1 LISGRDPR
9 GGFDWRD
16 GRAYRYISKEAW
28 PFFQATLPLQEK
40 LAQRGIWLPLTLPP
54 AAEDEATY
62 LFEVPVLPLVLYP
75 YEWPFPLWREAA
87 LTTLTIQKEALL
99 EGFWLRDATPFNL
112 TLYQGKMCHFDQLS
126 LEPYLEGLPW
136 AAYMEFVKAFL
147 APLLLMSFRDRRL
160 GKLIQLYPEGLPL
173 DLVWSLLPL
182 RGRWSGLGLLHLYP
196 HKLRRLASGQSKPA
210 KIPKQRLLTLV
221 ESLIVGVEG
230 LKPRYPAS
238 PWEGYATESCP
249 YPPEAREKKEATVQ
263 AWIER
268 LSIRWG
274 LDIGAHEGGYTRLLA
289 LRAREGVVALEN
301 DPLAIDRL
309 WERLGPQHKHLYPIW
324 ADISQPS
331 PPLGMG
337 NVLPGLLER
346 LQGRFD
352 VSLALAITH
361 HLRYRNLIPYAIQ
374 IELLAQLLA
383 PAGHLIIEYI
393 PIDDPQIKF
402 LHSRPAIFPD
412 HSQEAFEGL
421 LGRFF
426 VVREQVVLAPMGRVL
441 YLAQKRQTL

>member
-1 LISGRDPR
+1 MSILQQARVLITS
-9 GGFDWRD
+9 
-16 GRAYRYISKEAW
+16 
-28 PFFQATLPLQEK
+28 
-40 LAQRGIWLPLTLPP
+40 
-54 AAEDEATY
+54 
-62 LFEVPVLPLVLYP
+62 VPY
-75 YEWPFPLWREAA
+75 A
-87 LTTLTIQKEALL
+87 
-99 EGFWLRDATPFNL
+99 
-112 TLYQGKMCHFDQLS
+112 
-126 LEPYLEGLPW
+126 
-136 AAYMEFVKAFL
+136 AFL
-147 APLLLMSFRDRRL
+147 LWPTM
-160 GKLIQLYPEGLPL
+160 P
-173 DLVWSLLPL
+173 
-182 RGRWSGLGLLHLYP
+182 
-196 HKLRRLASGQSKPA
+196 
-210 KIPKQRLLTLV
+210 
-221 ESLIVGVEG
+221 
-230 LKPRYPAS
+230 
-238 PWEGYATESCP
+238 
-249 YPPEAREKKEATVQ
+249 
-263 AWIER
+263 
-268 LSIRWG
+268 

-383 PAGHLIIEYI
+383 PAGHLMIEYI

-441 YLAQKRQTL
+441 YLAQKRQTLQR